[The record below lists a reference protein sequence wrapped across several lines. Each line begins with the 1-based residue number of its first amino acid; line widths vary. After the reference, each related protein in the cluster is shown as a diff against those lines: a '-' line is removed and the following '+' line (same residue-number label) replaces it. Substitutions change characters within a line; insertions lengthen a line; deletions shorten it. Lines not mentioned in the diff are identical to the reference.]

1 MDLTA
6 QLTKRR
12 TVRRFLKRA
21 VNDYC
26 YWLCRGN
33 VIADTWNLA
42 NNFIGFE
49 DCLNLTNGA
58 SYNKA
63 TAHGLAFKLLE
74 LGCLIFINHLGRSLF
89 KALLGKVNQNHKDQ
103 DDADKDEATKL

>member
-6 QLTKRR
+6 QLTQWR
-12 TVRRFLKRA
+12 TIRCFLKRA

-26 YWLCRGN
+26 NWLGWGN
-33 VIADTWNLA
+33 VIADPRNLA
-42 NNFIGFE
+42 NNLIGLK

-74 LGCLIFINHLGRSLF
+74 LGCLIFINHLDCSLF
-89 KALLGKVNQNHKDQ
+89 KALLGKVNENHKDQ
-103 DDADKDEATKL
+103 DDAYEDEATKL

>member
-1 MDLTA
+1 VDLTA
-6 QLTKRR
+6 QLTERR
-12 TVRRFLKRA
+12 TIGCLLKRA

-26 YWLCRGN
+26 NWLGGGN
-33 VIADTWNLA
+33 VIANTWNLA
-42 NNFIGFE
+42 NNLIGFE

-63 TAHGLAFKLLE
+63 TAHRLAFKLLE
-74 LGCLIFINHLGRSLF
+74 LGCLILVNHLDRSLF

-103 DDADKDEATKL
+103 DDADKDKATKL